1 MEGERQVSTESTGV
15 TQPIQPIQPIQ
26 PNANNPVA
34 RRALLITAGLGVCAA
49 GAAATPYIAGKVGE
63 LTQDAAKAAY
73 DAGINA
79 GREALLAELSQLEDV
94 TLEGAIAI
102 AELTKLAVNYIAL
115 PVSRV
120 VAGAGTV
127 ALQGFADA
135 LSTAQDALGKIG
147 QHNDQIDRLHDV
159 VITWKTALGA
169 SPTILSDIANKD
181 INSAEKYLRALDN
194 KIKTSKTATPTK

>member
-1 MEGERQVSTESTGV
+1 VSTESTEV
-15 TQPIQPIQPIQ
+15 TQPTK
-26 PNANNPVA
+26 PNANSPVA
-34 RRALLITAGLGVCAA
+34 RRALLVTAGLGVCAA
-49 GAAATPYIAGKVGE
+49 GAAATPFNAGKVGE
-63 LTQDAAKAAY
+63 LTQDAANAAY
-73 DAGINA
+73 QAGINA

-115 PVSRV
+115 PVSRLF
-120 VAGAGTV
+120 AGVGTA

-135 LSTAQDALGKIG
+135 LSSAQDALGKVG
-147 QHNDQIDRLHDV
+147 QHVDQIDQLHDL

-181 INSAEKYLRALDN
+181 VTGAERYLRALDN
-194 KIKTSKTATPTK
+194 KIKTSKTATATPSR

>member
-1 MEGERQVSTESTGV
+1 VSTEV
-15 TQPIQPIQPIQ
+15 VK
-26 PNANNPVA
+26 PNSNNPVA
-34 RRALLITAGLGVCAA
+34 RRALLVTAGLGACAA
-49 GAAATPYIAGKVGE
+49 GAAATPFIAGKVGE

-79 GREALLAELSQLEDV
+79 GREALLAELSQLEGV

-115 PVSRV
+115 PVSKL
-120 VAGAGTV
+120 VAGVGTV

-135 LSTAQDALGKIG
+135 LTTAQDALGKVG
-147 QHNDQIDRLHDV
+147 QHIDQIDRLHDL

-181 INSAEKYLRALDN
+181 INSAETYLKALDA
-194 KIKTSKTATPTK
+194 KIKTSKAATPTK

>member
-1 MEGERQVSTESTGV
+1 MEGERKVSTESTEV
-15 TQPIQPIQPIQ
+15 TQPIQPIQ

-34 RRALLITAGLGVCAA
+34 RRALLITAGLGACAA
-49 GAAATPYIAGKVGE
+49 GAAATPFIAGKVGE
-63 LTQDAAKAAY
+63 LTQDAAKSAY

-115 PVSRV
+115 PVSRM
-120 VAGAGTV
+120 VAGVGTV
-127 ALQGFADA
+127 ALQSFADA
-135 LSTAQDALGKIG
+135 LSAAQDALGKFG

-159 VITWKTALGA
+159 VISWKTALAA
-169 SPTILSDIANKD
+169 SPTILSDIANQD